1 MLRRGDQLLAAGDI
15 ISARHFFERA
25 ASGGDATALCGIG
38 RSYDPLILRRIG
50 VLGIAGDA
58 GAAIWWYRKAADA
71 GSSEAVARLKQLSA
85 TYPQSSQER
94 R

>member
-1 MLRRGDQLLAAGDI
+1 MLQRGDQLLAEGDI

-25 ASGGDATALCGIG
+25 ATGGDAAALCGIG
-38 RSYDPLILRRIG
+38 RSYDPLILRRVG

-58 GAAIWWYRKAADA
+58 AAAIWWYRKAADA

-85 TYPQSSQER
+85 TYPQNAPGR